1 METTLNRLAPWAI
14 VNATGLVP
22 GNAPDRAS
30 ARRGWGHGSPALATA
45 LASVYAAREVAL
57 LTFSSHAVFDGAKGT
72 PYAESDAMAPT
83 GVMGRAQA
91 AADTVVSATYP
102 SALIARSGPLF
113 SPWDDGDDGDDG
125 GDLDSDRIVA
135 HRDDVVS
142 PTYAPDLIHACLDL
156 LIDSEG
162 GVWHL
167 ANAGAMD
174 WEEFVRRVGDGPR
187 TERFTRAALSEPS
200 PTRRTR
206 RAIRRTLTSERGLL
220 LPPLDD
226 AINRYTHERGSWPDD
241 VRLVG

>member
-1 METTLNRLAPWAI
+1 VETTLNRLAPWAI

-22 GNAPDRAS
+22 GNAPGRAS
-30 ARRGWGHGSPALATA
+30 ARRGWGRGSPALTTA
-45 LASVYAAREVAL
+45 LATVCAAREVAL
-57 LTFSSHAVFDGAKGT
+57 LTFSSHAVFDGSKGT
-72 PYAESDAMAPT
+72 PYAESDALAPT

-113 SPWDDGDDGDDG
+113 SPWDDGDDGGDDG
-125 GDLDSDRIVA
+125 GLDSDRIVA

-142 PTYAPDLIHACLDL
+142 ATYAPDLIHACLDL
-156 LIDSEG
+156 LIDGEG

-187 TERFTRAALSEPS
+187 AALSEPS

-206 RAIRRTLTSERGLL
+206 RAMRRTLTSERGLL

-226 AINRYTHERGSWPDD
+226 AINRYAHERGSWPDD